1 MTHLYLDA
9 SALAKLVIFERE
21 TPELRGAVRDRSIAT
36 SRVAVVEVTKA
47 AARAGPEAD
56 PSQIL
61 SLVTLLAFD
70 ARVASLA
77 AITGGPALR
86 ALDAIHVATAVLL
99 GLDLESFV
107 TYDTRQA
114 EAARAVGLHVIA
126 PGAD

>member
-77 AITGGPALR
+77 AVTGGPALR
-86 ALDAIHVATAVLL
+86 ACARCDPHRYGCPARPGPRELHHV
-99 GLDLESFV
+99 
-107 TYDTRQA
+107 R
-114 EAARAVGLHVIA
+114 HP
-126 PGAD
+126 PG